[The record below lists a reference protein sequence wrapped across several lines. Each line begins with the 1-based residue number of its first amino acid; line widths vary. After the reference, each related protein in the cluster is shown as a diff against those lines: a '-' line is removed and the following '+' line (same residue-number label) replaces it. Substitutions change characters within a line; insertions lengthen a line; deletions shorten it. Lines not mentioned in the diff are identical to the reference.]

1 MLKLRVCILSALLLG
16 TATVVAAEH
25 GPPTFLPNL
34 FPFPNP
40 HGVLKTFNESGK
52 LDLTGPFFQSL
63 GTNGRSC
70 ASCHQASDAW
80 SVSAVNVASGLNR
93 RMAWTRSFVPMTAPI
108 VITTS
113 TPQRWTAADRPI
125 AYSPAAA

>member
-1 MLKLRVCILSALLLG
+1 MLKLRAGILSVLLLG

-34 FPFPNP
+34 FPCPNP
-40 HGVLKTFNESGK
+40 PGILKTFNESGK

-70 ASCHQASDAW
+70 ASCHQASDA
-80 SVSAVNVASGLNR
+80 
-93 RMAWTRSFVPMTAPI
+93 
-108 VITTS
+108 
-113 TPQRWTAADRPI
+113 
-125 AYSPAAA
+125 

>member
-1 MLKLRVCILSALLLG
+1 MLKLRVCLLSALLLG
-16 TATVVAAEH
+16 TVTVVVAEH

-40 HGVLKTFNESGK
+40 HGILKTFNETGK

-70 ASCHQASDAW
+70 GTCHQASTPGR
-80 SVSAVNVASGLNR
+80 SQPRTSPNGSKKHR
-93 RMAWTRSFVPMTAPI
+93 AWTRYFVPMTAPI
-108 VITTS
+108 VITVS
-113 TPQRWTAADRPI
+113 TPRR
-125 AYSPAAA
+125 